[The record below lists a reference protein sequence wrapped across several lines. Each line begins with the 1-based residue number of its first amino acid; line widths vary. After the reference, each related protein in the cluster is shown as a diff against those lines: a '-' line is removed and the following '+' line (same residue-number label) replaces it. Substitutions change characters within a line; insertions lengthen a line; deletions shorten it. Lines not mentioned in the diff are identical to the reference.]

1 MAVPFIDVVIDVET
15 VTEQNKVMVFF
26 VMTAAQVLCT
36 PLTRDID

>member
-15 VTEQNKVMVFF
+15 VAEQNKVMFFF